1 MEENNN
7 EKKKKEKFPLKKEDK
22 ITPLDRSQINELLSE
37 SIQNYVSKIKKD
49 VKDVENSMELINNYV
64 SEFLQTFLIVGYDM
78 KGQPLCIHHATTQMD
93 ADAINSLI
101 NRIIFNRNND

>member
-64 SEFLQTFLIVGYDM
+64 SEFLQTFLIIGYDM

>member
-7 EKKKKEKFPLKKEDK
+7 EKKKKGKNPLKKEDK

-49 VKDVENSMELINNYV
+49 VKDVEDAMELINNYV
-64 SEFLQTFLIVGYDM
+64 SEFLQSFLVVGYDM
-78 KGQPLCIHHATTQMD
+78 KGQPICIHHATTQMD
-93 ADAINSLI
+93 ADAINTLV
-101 NRIIFNRNND
+101 NRILFNKNND